1 MRVVRAIAIGL
12 VVVVATGALTVAGL
26 TWLPGILVASADATP
41 EAQVWPVATVE
52 RQVPRPVPP
61 VERITIAA
69 VGDLMAHMPQVTSAS
84 VTGGYDFTP
93 CFAFVEPEIS
103 SADLAIGN
111 LETTLAGAD
120 RGFSGYPTFNTPD
133 EFAQAAAGAGFD
145 VLTTA
150 NNHVLDRGPS
160 GVERTLD
167 ILDGLGVRHTGS
179 ARTASEAERILVE
192 EVRGVTVAVL
202 AYTYGMNGFTAP
214 ADKPWMVNVIDEKA
228 MADAVRSARPL
239 ADIVIVSIHN
249 GVEYR
254 RQPSERQR
262 ALEEAMIEAG
272 ADVVLGSH
280 PHVIQPME
288 TLEVT
293 GEDGAQRTGFIIH
306 SLGNFVSNQRERY
319 RNTGLVLRLGF
330 EKDLEEGVTTLSW
343 VEYVPVWV
351 DDTDDSGREHRVLPI
366 RAALDDPECP
376 GVTSDDRARMQQAW
390 DDTTGHL
397 GGTPDTS
404 GPGGRVLFYGD
415 PGTQQP

>member
-1 MRVVRAIAIGL
+1 VRVVRAIAIGL

-150 NNHVLDRGPS
+150 NNHVLDY
-160 GVERTLD
+160 
-167 ILDGLGVRHTGS
+167 GS
-179 ARTASEAERILVE
+179 AALAD
-192 EVRGVTVAVL
+192 TVAL
-202 AYTYGMNGFTAP
+202 L
-214 ADKPWMVNVIDEKA
+214 
-228 MADAVRSARPL
+228 DAKG
-239 ADIVIVSIHN
+239 IMH
-249 GVEYR
+249 
-254 RQPSERQR
+254 
-262 ALEEAMIEAG
+262 AG
-272 ADVVLGSH
+272 AGQDRHPRRAWCPSH
-280 PHVIQPME
+280 
-288 TLEVT
+288 
-293 GEDGAQRTGFIIH
+293 GQR
-306 SLGNFVSNQRERY
+306 SYRER
-319 RNTGLVLRLGF
+319 
-330 EKDLEEGVTTLSW
+330 
-343 VEYVPVWV
+343 
-351 DDTDDSGREHRVLPI
+351 GRAHPGGGGPRGHGGG
-366 RAALDDPECP
+366 P
-376 GVTSDDRARMQQAW
+376 GVHVRDERVHRAC
-390 DDTTGHL
+390 
-397 GGTPDTS
+397 
-404 GPGGRVLFYGD
+404 
-415 PGTQQP
+415 

>member
-1 MRVVRAIAIGL
+1 VRVIKAIAIG
-12 VVVVATGALTVAGL
+12 VVVVLATAALTVAGL
-26 TWLPGILVASADATP
+26 TWLPGLVVADADTISTA
-41 EAQVWPVATVE
+41 EAWPSAIAE
-52 RQVPRPVPP
+52 RPVPRPVPP

-84 VTGGYDFTP
+84 VPGGYDFTP
-93 CFAFVEPEIS
+93 CFAFVEPEIA

-150 NNHVLDRGPS
+150 NNHVLDRGPA

-167 ILDGLGVRHTGS
+167 VLDELGVRHTGS
-179 ARTASEAERILVE
+179 ARTADEAGQILVKD
-192 EVRGVTVAVL
+192 VRGVRVAVL

-239 ADIVIVSIHN
+239 ADVVIVSIHN

-293 GEDGAQRTGFIIH
+293 GEDGAQRIGFIIH

-366 RAALDDPECP
+366 RAALDDPDYP
-376 GVTSDDRARMQQAW
+376 GVTSDDRAKMQQAW

-415 PGTQQP
+415 PGTQRP